1 MSEDQELLA
10 RIGKL
15 AGHIN
20 LHKAQPSPPPSVAS
34 GEASS
39 SAFRPQVTRAHVGWK
54 SPRPA
59 PYGARARGAQR
70 RHPTSHSLVLNKEK
84 QTVNSA
90 PSSATPDELGA
101 LQPAAAYVSKRGRHK
116 QLINASILDK
126 VTQQRKHAMEE
137 TQQRKVL
144 VDDQMEQKRMS
155 QYIEGLDASSGN
167 PGGQPTRTPPGTTHH
182 QIEVDGLYFQI
193 LKNGSKL
200 ARIYGANDT
209 SLRTPK
215 RLTIHGVVFIR
226 SKHGN
231 LYRSGMVRARTS
243 TGGRYLRFARD
254 SLRLVSFDSSLHFKM
269 RCSNDVIRRHIA
281 QRAEASHIAETN
293 DSDISSEEDDDVDT
307 DGEDID
313 SDDLS
318 DHVIEGVD
326 ALGRQALAEQHD
338 FVGF

>member
-1 MSEDQELLA
+1 MEHEPENVNLA
-10 RIGKL
+10 
-15 AGHIN
+15 H
-20 LHKAQPSPPPSVAS
+20 SP
-34 GEASS
+34 
-39 SAFRPQVTRAHVGWK
+39 
-54 SPRPA
+54 
-59 PYGARARGAQR
+59 
-70 RHPTSHSLVLNKEK
+70 
-84 QTVNSA
+84 
-90 PSSATPDELGA
+90 ATPDGLGA
-101 LQPAAAYVSKRGRHK
+101 SQPAAAYVSKRGRHK

-144 VDDQMEQKRMS
+144 IDDQKEQKRMS
-155 QYIEGLDASSGN
+155 QYMEGLDASSGN
-167 PGGQPTRTPPGTTHH
+167 PGGQPTRTPSGSTHH
-182 QIEVDGLYFQI
+182 QIEVDGLHFQI

-200 ARIYGANDT
+200 ARIHGANDI

-215 RLTIHGVVFIR
+215 RLTVHGVVFIR

-231 LYRSGMVRARTS
+231 LYRSGMVRARTCRKKS
-243 TGGRYLRFARD
+243 CGLPHVDRAGQ
-254 SLRLVSFDSSLHFKM
+254 
-269 RCSNDVIRRHIA
+269 IRRHIA
-281 QRAEASHIAETN
+281 QRAEAGNIAETN
-293 DSDISSEEDDDVDT
+293 DSDISSEEDDDGDT